1 MHCIG
6 KGVAVDMD
14 TGEYMD
20 TSGGEFNAAVKR
32 SLRYNDYIIKKRLLP
47 LLLEKYS
54 KSGINNN

>member
-1 MHCIG
+1 MG

-32 SLRYNDYIIKKRLLP
+32 SLIYNDYIIKKRLLP

>member
-1 MHCIG
+1 MG

-32 SLRYNDYIIKKRLLP
+32 SLRYNDYIIKKNYYRCFW
-47 LLLEKYS
+47 KN
-54 KSGINNN
+54 IVNQA